1 MMAPPG
7 SVVHVHEPSRETP
20 IGGRSDDAIAEG
32 FVAGDEHCLAEAYER
47 WGGLVNTLA
56 LRSLGSRSDAEDV
69 TQQVFVAAWR
79 GRAGFDPARGP
90 LAGWLV
96 GITKRTV
103 ADAWAARARD
113 QRAVAAAEQLAD
125 PSPQEPLADD
135 VANRVLVAHE
145 LGRLGQPQQRI
156 LELAFFE
163 QLPHPQI
170 AARLDLPLGTV
181 KSHIRRS
188 LNRLRERLE
197 VDGVAL

>member
-1 MMAPPG
+1 MVAPPG
-7 SVVHVHEPSRETP
+7 SVDRVHEPSRVTP
-20 IGGRSDDAIAEG
+20 PSGRGDDAIGEG
-32 FVAGDEHCLAEAYER
+32 FAAGDEHCLAEAYER
-47 WGGLVNTLA
+47 WAGLVTTLA
-56 LRSLGSRSDAEDV
+56 MRSLGSRTDAEDV

-79 GRAGFDPARGP
+79 GRAGYDPVRGP

-96 GITKRTV
+96 GITRRTV
-103 ADAWAARARD
+103 ADTWAAKVRD
-113 QRAVAAAEQLAD
+113 QRAVAAAEQLAE
-125 PSPQEPLADD
+125 PIPQEPLADD

-145 LGRLGQPQQRI
+145 LSRLGQPQQRI

-188 LNRLRERLE
+188 LTRLRERLE